1 MPTDD
6 RPALTP
12 EVAQALHATL
22 PGCDPARATVAGA
35 GWDVTAW
42 RVPAPDGDWTVRVP
56 RHADAAAVIESQHRL
71 NELLAGHGLPVP
83 PGSRLLRDEQGRLLA
98 GLYRY
103 VDGTEA
109 RPVGRAARQRLTLEL
124 GDFLTRLHPLA
135 GAAKAA
141 GLAVPHEPW
150 PEVWSPLIDRCAA
163 LLPPRTEGW
172 IRATG
177 VRLERASRVL
187 PPPVLVHADLKS
199 EHVLLGAD
207 GTIAAVLDFEGVQ
220 ITDPAVDFARI
231 IQAWGRPFAER
242 VLAAYR
248 GTLDVACM
256 ERAQAYRDI
265 EALQA
270 IDNAEQYGQQAL
282 LPWARRDLASRAAA
296 ATRRG

>member
-1 MPTDD
+1 MPPDHG
-6 RPALTP
+6 PALTP
-12 EVAQALHATL
+12 EIVQALRATL
-22 PGCDPARATVAGA
+22 PGCDPAGATIAGA

-42 RVPAPDGDWTVRVP
+42 RVPAPNGDWTARVP
-56 RHADAAAVIESQHRL
+56 HHADAATVIESQHRL
-71 NELLAGHGLPVP
+71 NELLTGHGLPVP
-83 PGSRLLRDEQGRLLA
+83 RDPRLLRDGHGRLLA

-103 VDGTEA
+103 VDGVEA
-109 RPVGRAARQRLTLEL
+109 RPAGRSERQRLALAL
-124 GDFLTRLHPLA
+124 GDFLTRLHPLVGEA
-135 GAAKAA
+135 QDA
-141 GLAVPHEPW
+141 GLAMPHEPW
-150 PEVWSPLIDRCAA
+150 PEAWSPLIDRCAA
-163 LLPPRTEGW
+163 LLPPRTEAW

-177 VRLERASRVL
+177 ARLERASRAL

-207 GTIAAVLDFEGVQ
+207 GAIAAVLDFEGVQ

-248 GTLDVACM
+248 GTLDAACM
-256 ERAQAYRDI
+256 ERAQAYRDL
-265 EALQA
+265 EALQVV
-270 IDNAEQYGQQAL
+270 DHAERYGQEAL